1 MSAPH
6 PTPAAGRRYL
16 GLVLPHLATDRIER
30 SLSPEAR
37 LAPRVVVA
45 LQQGT
50 LRLIAGNGA
59 ATALGLEPGLTLAD
73 ARARHPELEVSEE
86 APRAVARL
94 LAQLADACER
104 YTPLIALEGR
114 DGLLL
119 DVTGCTHLFGGEQ
132 GLVRDLLRRVAGAGL
147 TGRAALAA
155 TAGAAFAL
163 ARFAAGRGGVV
174 VPPDEDLGAVLA
186 PLPLAALG
194 LEPAR
199 VDSLARLGFRRIDDV
214 RAAPRAPLAARFGA
228 ELLRRL
234 DEALGRAPMAVDYRF
249 PPPAFCV
256 ERALPEPVERVEDVL
271 GLATHLATTLS
282 GALERHG
289 VGARRLDLTLFR
301 VDGKVTRLAIG
312 TSRPL
317 REPEA
322 IRRLFAEKVATLS
335 SLEPG
340 FGFELLRLAVRET
353 GPLTAQQDGFG
364 AEPDRAAA
372 LDGLMDRLAIRFGA
386 PQVQRLVPADRHL
399 PEEACPPVP
408 AQGRRG
414 WAEAAAALALPPAG
428 AAMAPGMASWAM
440 ASWAMAS
447 WADDPPAAV
456 PFRPPAAS
464 TLAPVR
470 SGEQE
475 LVPEPVSRGGR
486 LSAVSQPAR
495 IGGWEE
501 NGVSTEDGA
510 AAEGRALLRMIGPG
524 AGAAPAAAEAVAFPP
539 PQPSPASGRGSG
551 GATAE
556 GAAAEDRALLRVI
569 DPGAGAAP
577 AAAEAVAFPPPQPSP
592 ASERGSGGAEGDEAD
607 ATGRAPLRAI
617 GPGAA
622 VASVDVGRMA
632 ARPSQLFLAGGGGNC
647 DADGAIFRESWR
659 AEEECPDLA
668 GPARP
673 LRLLEA
679 PEPVE
684 AVAEVP
690 DGPPIRFRWRRQL
703 HPVVRAEGPER
714 IAAEW
719 WRAAGDLPTRDYF
732 RVETASG
739 HRFWLFRAGLYGR
752 EAGRPTWFLHGL
764 FG

>member
-1 MSAPH
+1 M
-6 PTPAAGRRYL
+6 
-16 GLVLPHLATDRIER
+16 
-30 SLSPEAR
+30 SPEAR

-50 LRLIAGNGA
+50 LRLIAGNKA
-59 ATALGLEPGLTLAD
+59 AAALGLEPGLTLAD

-86 APRAVARL
+86 APQAVAQL
-94 LAQLADACER
+94 HAQLADACER

-147 TGRAALAA
+147 SGRAALAA
-155 TAGAAFAL
+155 TSGAAFAL

-174 VPPDEDLGAVLA
+174 VPQEEDLGAVLA

-199 VDSLARLGFRRIDDV
+199 VDSLARLGFRWIDDV
-214 RAAPRAPLAARFGA
+214 RAAPRAPLAARFGT

-234 DEALGRAPMAVDYRF
+234 DEALGRAPTAVDYRF
-249 PPPAFCV
+249 PPPAFCA

-271 GLATHLATTLS
+271 GLVTHLATTLS

-372 LDGLMDRLAIRFGA
+372 LDSLVDRLAIRFGA

-428 AAMAPGMASWAM
+428 VMTAP
-440 ASWAMAS
+440 
-447 WADDPPAAV
+447 WADDTPATSFRDVSSASAV
-456 PFRPPAAS
+456 PRRPPAAPVLP
-464 TLAPVR
+464 LARRVGDGGGRPGSIPEVPPPAAASPAGPSSAADGEGGR
-470 SGEQE
+470 QMQEASGADFLARGWSGEQE
-475 LVPEPVSRGGR
+475 LVPEPVSRRRR
-486 LSAVSQPAR
+486 LSAVPSFQPAR
-495 IGGWEE
+495 TGGWGEK
-501 NGVSTEDGA
+501 GA
-510 AAEGRALLRMIGPG
+510 AADG
-524 AGAAPAAAEAVAFPP
+524 AD
-539 PQPSPASGRGSG
+539 
-551 GATAE
+551 AE
-556 GAAAEDRALLRVI
+556 GAASQRPLGL
-569 DPGAGAAP
+569 GAA
-577 AAAEAVAFPPPQPSP
+577 
-592 ASERGSGGAEGDEAD
+592 
-607 ATGRAPLRAI
+607 
-617 GPGAA
+617 AA
-622 VASVDVGRMA
+622 VAGVGWMA
-632 ARPSQLFLAGGGGNC
+632 GPPSQLFPAGGRGNRGAVMG
-647 DADGAIFRESWR
+647 DEGGAIFWGDWH
-659 AEEECPDLA
+659 AGGECPDLA

-719 WRAAGDLPTRDYF
+719 WRTAGDLPTRDYF

-752 EAGRPTWFLHGL
+752 GTDRPTWFLHGL

>member
-6 PTPAAGRRYL
+6 PTPAPGRRYL

-30 SLSPEAR
+30 SASPEAR

-50 LRLIAGNGA
+50 LRLIAGNKA
-59 ATALGLEPGLTLAD
+59 AAALGLEPGLTLAD

-86 APRAVARL
+86 APQAVARL

-234 DEALGRAPMAVDYRF
+234 DEALGRAPTAVDYRF

-372 LDGLMDRLAIRFGA
+372 LDGLVDRLAIRFGA

-428 AAMAPGMASWAM
+428 VMTAP
-440 ASWAMAS
+440 
-447 WADDPPAAV
+447 WADDTPATSFRDVSSASAVPRRQPAAPVLPLARRVGDGGGRPGSIPEV
-456 PFRPPAAS
+456 PPPAAS
-464 TLAPVR
+464 PAGPSSAADGEGGRQMQEASGADFLAR
-470 SGEQE
+470 GWSGEQE
-475 LVPEPVSRGGR
+475 LVPEPVSRRRR
-486 LSAVSQPAR
+486 LSAVPSFQPAR
-495 IGGWEE
+495 TGGWGEKGASVAE
-501 NGVSTEDGA
+501 GAGVKSGASQRPLGLGVA
-510 AAEGRALLRMIGPG
+510 AASV
-524 AGAAPAAAEAVAFPP
+524 AAEVAFPP
-539 PQPSPASGRGSG
+539 PQPSPAGGRGNR
-551 GATAE
+551 GA
-556 GAAAEDRALLRVI
+556 VM
-569 DPGAGAAP
+569 
-577 AAAEAVAFPPPQPSP
+577 
-592 ASERGSGGAEGDEAD
+592 GDE
-607 ATGRAPLRAI
+607 G
-617 GPGAA
+617 
-622 VASVDVGRMA
+622 
-632 ARPSQLFLAGGGGNC
+632 
-647 DADGAIFRESWR
+647 GAIFRESWCVEGER
-659 AEEECPDLA
+659 PDLA

>member
-1 MSAPH
+1 M
-6 PTPAAGRRYL
+6 
-16 GLVLPHLATDRIER
+16 
-30 SLSPEAR
+30 SPEAR

-86 APRAVARL
+86 APQAVARL

-234 DEALGRAPMAVDYRF
+234 DEALGRAPTAVDYRF

-372 LDGLMDRLAIRFGA
+372 LDGLVDRLAIRFGA

-428 AAMAPGMASWAM
+428 AAMAPWRDG
-440 ASWAMAS
+440 
-447 WADDPPAAV
+447 PPATAFRDVLSAPAV
-456 PFRPPAAS
+456 PLRPP
-464 TLAPVR
+464 
-470 SGEQE
+470 
-475 LVPEPVSRGGR
+475 
-486 LSAVSQPAR
+486 AVSQPAR

-510 AAEGRALLRMIGPG
+510 DAEGRALLRVIGPGAGAAPAAAEAVAFPPPQPSPASGRGSGGAAGDEADATGRAPLRAIGPGAGAAPAAAEAAALPPPQPSPASGRGSGGATEDGAAAEGRALLRVIGPG

-556 GAAAEDRALLRVI
+556 GAAAEDRA
-569 DPGAGAAP
+569 
-577 AAAEAVAFPPPQPSP
+577 
-592 ASERGSGGAEGDEAD
+592 
-607 ATGRAPLRAI
+607 PLRAI

-622 VASVDVGRMA
+622 VASVDAGRMA
-632 ARPSQLFLAGGGGNC
+632 EPPSQLFLAGGGGNC
-647 DADGAIFRESWR
+647 DADGAIFRESWC
-659 AEEECPDLA
+659 AEEERPDLA

-719 WRAAGDLPTRDYF
+719 WRTAGDLPTRDYF